1 MIHSSVNRGGA
12 LRACPRLLSFAP
24 SEREFVFATPTRRIP
39 SGAIPKLSTT
49 ETACHGTPQEA
60 GLRVETLSFDQ
71 VPQQTRLFLD
81 YLRDPAALRR
91 FYPEAVRFHYDLPAR
106 AEQVLG
112 AYQTDRGALCDT
124 LAEMNRGWGA
134 SETTLANIR
143 ELREADCLAVVS
155 GQQAG
160 LFGGP
165 LYTIYKALS
174 AVKLA
179 ECMTQRGVKAV
190 PVFWIATEDHDF
202 VEVATAEFINRDC
215 ALSRVGVPLA
225 MHLEGLPVGHVALD
239 ESINDTVQSLLAALP
254 QTEFSEDLERLLR
267 EAYQPGRNYGDAFA
281 RLVTSL
287 IGQRGLILLDPLDSE
302 LKKLTAPLY
311 AKAAGRASEIALAI
325 ASRSRELEADGYHA
339 QVAPSENSFPLFL
352 HDENG
357 SRHALTRT
365 ENGKYHAKGAGQ
377 TSGQK
382 PDPGVPG
389 RAARLGWDGEG
400 GRNLTNEYS
409 AEDLAAWASREPE
422 RFSPNVTLRAVVQDF
437 LLPTVAY
444 YGGSAEIAYFA
455 QTAEV
460 YRLLDRP
467 ATPILHRASIT
478 IIEKHTWRSL
488 ERYHIGLPDFFAG
501 FDHVVARVVEEYLGK
516 ETSAVFDHTTTT
528 FNEELDALQEQLR
541 RVDPTLAGALDTGRR
556 KINYQIDGLRTRFQ
570 RAQMARDEAVHRQ
583 LQRAFDLLYP
593 NKALQERSINITSLL
608 SRHGRYV
615 VDWIYDAIDLGS
627 TEHSIVYL

>member
-1 MIHSSVNRGGA
+1 LITA
-12 LRACPRLLSFAP
+12 
-24 SEREFVFATPTRRIP
+24 
-39 SGAIPKLSTT
+39 
-49 ETACHGTPQEA
+49 ETACHSTPQEA

-71 VPQQTRLFLD
+71 IPQQTRLFLD
-81 YLRDPAALRR
+81 YLRDPAALQR
-91 FYPEAVRFHYDLPAR
+91 FYPEAVRFHYDLSAR
-106 AEQVLG
+106 AERVLG
-112 AYQTDRGALCDT
+112 AYETDRGALCDA

-134 SETTLANIR
+134 SAETLANIR
-143 ELREADCLAVVS
+143 ELRAADCLAVVS

-179 ECMTQRGVKAV
+179 ECMTQRGVRAV

-202 VEVATAEFINRDC
+202 AEVANAEFINRDC
-215 ALSRVGVPLA
+215 ALSRVSVPPA
-225 MHLEGLPVGHVALD
+225 IHSEGLPVGRVALD
-239 ESINDTVQSLLAALP
+239 ESIDDTVQGLLAALP
-254 QTEFSEDLERLLR
+254 QTEFSEDIEKLLR

-302 LKKLTAPLY
+302 LKKLAAPLY
-311 AKAAGRASEIALAI
+311 AKAAARAQEIALAI
-325 ASRSRELEADGYHA
+325 AKRSRELEADGYHA

-357 SRHALTRT
+357 RRHALTRT

-377 TSGQK
+377 GSSQ
-382 PDPGVPG
+382 
-389 RAARLGWDGEG
+389 AS
-400 GRNLTNEYS
+400 EYS
-409 AEDLAAWASREPE
+409 SDDLAAWALREPE

-455 QTAEV
+455 QTSEV
-460 YRLLDRP
+460 YRLLERP
-467 ATPILHRASIT
+467 ATPILHRASMT
-478 IIEKHTWRSL
+478 VIEKHTWRTL

-501 FDHVVARVVEEYLGK
+501 FDYVVARVVKEYLGK
-516 ETSAVFDHTTTT
+516 ETSAAFDHTTAT
-528 FNEELDALQEQLR
+528 FNQELDALQEQLR

-570 RAQMARDEAVHRQ
+570 RAQMGRDEAVHRQ

-593 NKALQERSINITSLL
+593 NKALQERSINITSVL
-608 SRHGRYV
+608 SRHGSYV
-615 VDWIYDAIDLGS
+615 VDWIYDAIDLAS
-627 TEHSIVYL
+627 TEHQVVYL

>member
-1 MIHSSVNRGGA
+1 
-12 LRACPRLLSFAP
+12 
-24 SEREFVFATPTRRIP
+24 
-39 SGAIPKLSTT
+39 LSTV
-49 ETACHGTPQEA
+49 ETACHSTPQEA

-81 YLRDPAALRR
+81 YLRDPATLRR
-91 FYPEAVRFHYDLPAR
+91 YYPEAVRFHYDLSAR
-106 AEQVLG
+106 AERVLG
-112 AYQTDRGALCDT
+112 AYETDRGALCDA
-124 LAEMNRGWGA
+124 LEKMNRGWGA
-134 SETTLANIR
+134 GETTLANIR
-143 ELREADCLAVVS
+143 ELRAADCLAVVS

-202 VEVATAEFINRDC
+202 AEVANAELINRDC
-215 ALSRVGVPLA
+215 ALSSVSVPLE
-225 MHLEGLPVGHVALD
+225 MHAEGLPVGRVALD
-239 ESINDTVQSLLAALP
+239 ESINDAVQSLLAALP
-254 QTEFSEDLERLLR
+254 QTEFSDDLEKLLR
-267 EAYQPGRNYGDAFA
+267 DAYRPGANYGDAFA
-281 RLVTSL
+281 RMMTALTSK
-287 IGQRGLILLDPLDSE
+287 RGLILLDPLDPE
-302 LKKLTAPLY
+302 LKKLAAPLY
-311 AKAAGRASEIALAI
+311 AKAARRAQEIAQAI
-325 ASRSRELEADGYHA
+325 ATRSNELEQAGYHA

-352 HDENG
+352 HDESG
-357 SRHALTRT
+357 ARHALART
-365 ENGKYHAKGAGQ
+365 ENGKYR
-377 TSGQK
+377 QK

-400 GRNLTNEYS
+400 GRNTALEYS
-409 AEDLAAWASREPE
+409 ADELAEWAVREPE
-422 RFSPNVTLRAVVQDF
+422 RFSPNVTLRSVVQDF

-444 YGGSAEIAYFA
+444 YGGAAEIAYFA
-455 QTAEV
+455 QTSEV

-467 ATPILHRASIT
+467 ATPILHRASMT

-488 ERYHIGLPDFFAG
+488 ERYQIDLKDFFTG
-501 FDHVVARVVEEYLGK
+501 SDHVVARVVKEYLGK
-516 ETSAVFDHTTTT
+516 ETSEAFDHTTTT
-528 FNEELDALQEQLR
+528 FNTELDALQEQLR

-593 NKALQERSINITSLL
+593 HKALQERSINITSLL

-615 VDWIYDAIDLGS
+615 VDWIYDAIDLAS
-627 TEHSIVYL
+627 TEHQIVYL

>member
-1 MIHSSVNRGGA
+1 
-12 LRACPRLLSFAP
+12 
-24 SEREFVFATPTRRIP
+24 
-39 SGAIPKLSTT
+39 LSTA
-49 ETACHGTPQEA
+49 ETACHSTPQEA

-91 FYPEAVRFHYDLPAR
+91 FYPEAVHSHFDLSAR
-106 AEQVLG
+106 AERVLG
-112 AYQTDRGALCDT
+112 AYQTDRSALCDA
-124 LAEMNRGWGA
+124 LEQMNRGWGA

-143 ELREADCLAVVS
+143 ELRAADCLAVVS

-202 VEVATAEFINRDC
+202 AEVANAELINRDC
-215 ALSRVGVPLA
+215 ALSRVSVPPE
-225 MHLEGLPVGHVALD
+225 MHLEGLPVGRVTLN
-239 ESINDTVQSLLAALP
+239 ESINETVQSLLAALP
-254 QTEFSEDLERLLR
+254 QTEFSEDVEKLLR
-267 EAYQPGRNYGDAFA
+267 DAYQPGRNYAEGFA

-302 LKKLTAPLY
+302 LKKLAAPLY
-311 AKAAGRASEIALAI
+311 ARAAGRAPEIAQAI
-325 ASRSRELEADGYHA
+325 ASRSRELEAGGYHA

-365 ENGKYHAKGAGQ
+365 DNGKYHAKGAGHAQ
-377 TSGQK
+377 
-382 PDPGVPG
+382 
-389 RAARLGWDGEG
+389 
-400 GRNLTNEYS
+400 EYS
-409 AEDLAAWASREPE
+409 SDDLAAWALREPE
-422 RFSPNVTLRAVVQDF
+422 RFSPNVTLRSVVQDF
-437 LLPTVAY
+437 LLPTAAY
-444 YGGSAEIAYFA
+444 YGGAAEIAYFA
-455 QTAEV
+455 QTSEV

-467 ATPILHRASIT
+467 ATPILHRASMT

-488 ERYHIGLPDFFAG
+488 ERYRIGLADFFAG
-501 FDHVVARVVEEYLGK
+501 FDHVVARVVTEYLGK
-516 ETSAVFDHTTTT
+516 ETSEAFDHTTET
-528 FNEELDALQEQLR
+528 FNQELDALQEQLR
-541 RVDPTLAGALDTGRR
+541 HVDPTLAGALDTGRR

-570 RAQMARDEAVHRQ
+570 RAQMGRDEAVHRQ

-615 VDWIYDAIDLGS
+615 IDWIYDAIDLAS
-627 TEHSIVYL
+627 TEHQIVYL

>member
-1 MIHSSVNRGGA
+1 
-12 LRACPRLLSFAP
+12 
-24 SEREFVFATPTRRIP
+24 
-39 SGAIPKLSTT
+39 LSTV
-49 ETACHGTPQEA
+49 ETACHSTPQEA

-71 VPQQTRLFLD
+71 VPQQTLLFLD

-91 FYPEAVRFHYDLPAR
+91 FYPEAVRFHYDLSAR
-106 AEQVLG
+106 AERVLG
-112 AYQTDRGALCDT
+112 AYQTDRGALCDA
-124 LAEMNRGWGA
+124 LAEMNRSWGA

-143 ELREADCLAVVS
+143 ELRTADCLAVVS

-179 ECMTQRGVKAV
+179 ECMTQRGIKAV

-202 VEVATAEFINRDC
+202 AEVANAELINRDC
-215 ALSRVGVPLA
+215 ALSRVSVPLE
-225 MHLEGLPVGHVALD
+225 MHLEGLPVGRVALD
-239 ESINDTVQSLLAALP
+239 GSIDDTVQSLLAALP
-254 QTEFSEDLERLLR
+254 QTEFSEDLEKLLR

-281 RLVTSL
+281 QLLTAL
-287 IGQRGLILLDPLDSE
+287 IGQRGLILLDPLGPE
-302 LKKLTAPLY
+302 LKTLAAPLY
-311 AKAAGRASEIALAI
+311 ALAAGRAQEIALAI
-325 ASRSRELEADGYHA
+325 AKRSRELEAAGYHA

-357 SRHALTRT
+357 TRHALTRT
-365 ENGKYHAKGAGQ
+365 ENGRYHAKGAVQ
-377 TSGQK
+377 DPGQK
-382 PDPGVPG
+382 PDPGSPAG
-389 RAARLGWDGEG
+389 QPRWGGGGEG
-400 GRNLTNEYS
+400 GRSLTDEYS
-409 AEDLAAWASREPE
+409 AEDLAALALREPE

-444 YGGSAEIAYFA
+444 YGGAAEIAYFA
-455 QTAEV
+455 QTSEV
-460 YRLLDRP
+460 YRVLDRP
-467 ATPILHRASIT
+467 ATPILHRASMT

-488 ERYHIGLPDFFAG
+488 ERYHVDLTDFFAG

-516 ETSAVFDHTTTT
+516 ETSAAFDHTTTT
-528 FNEELDALQEQLR
+528 FNQELDALQEQLR

-570 RAQMARDEAVHRQ
+570 RAQMSRDEAVHRQ
-583 LQRAFDLLYP
+583 LQHAFDLLYP
-593 NKALQERSINITSLL
+593 NKVLQERSINITSLL

-615 VDWIYDAIDLGS
+615 VDWIYDAIDLAS
-627 TEHSIVYL
+627 TEHQIVYL

>member
-1 MIHSSVNRGGA
+1 
-12 LRACPRLLSFAP
+12 
-24 SEREFVFATPTRRIP
+24 
-39 SGAIPKLSTT
+39 LSTV

-81 YLRDPAALRR
+81 YLRDPPALRR
-91 FYPEAVRFHYDLPAR
+91 FYPEAVRFHYDLSAR
-106 AEQVLG
+106 AERVLG
-112 AYQTDRGALCDT
+112 TYKTDRGALCDA
-124 LAEMNRGWGA
+124 LEEMNRGWGA
-134 SETTLANIR
+134 GETTLANIR
-143 ELREADCLAVVS
+143 ELRAADCLAVVS

-179 ECMTQRGVKAV
+179 ECMTQRGVRAV

-202 VEVATAEFINRDC
+202 AEVANAEFINRDC
-215 ALSRVGVPLA
+215 ALSRVSVPLE
-225 MHLEGLPVGHVALD
+225 MHSEGLPVGRVALD
-239 ESINDTVQSLLAALP
+239 ESINDTVQGLLAALP
-254 QTEFSEDLERLLR
+254 QTEFSDELEKLLR
-267 EAYQPGRNYGDAFA
+267 DAYQPGRNYAEAFA

-302 LKKLTAPLY
+302 LKKLAAPLY
-311 AKAAGRASEIALAI
+311 SKAAGRAQEIALAI
-325 ASRSRELEADGYHA
+325 ANRSRELEADGYHA

-357 SRHALTRT
+357 SRHALART
-365 ENGKYHAKGAGQ
+365 ENGKYHAKGAAQ
-377 TSGQK
+377 DSGPK
-382 PDPGVPG
+382 PD
-389 RAARLGWDGEG
+389 REG
-400 GRNLTNEYS
+400 GRSLTDEYS
-409 AEDLAAWASREPE
+409 AEELAALAAREPE

-455 QTAEV
+455 QTSEV

-467 ATPILHRASIT
+467 ATPILHRASLT

-488 ERYHIGLPDFFAG
+488 ERYHIGLTDFFAG
-501 FDHVVARVVEEYLGK
+501 FDHVVARVVKEYLGK
-516 ETSAVFDHTTTT
+516 ETSAAFDHTTST
-528 FNEELDALQEQLR
+528 FNQELDALQEQLR
-541 RVDPTLAGALDTGRR
+541 HVDPTLAGALDTGRR

-615 VDWIYDAIDLGS
+615 VDWIYDAIDLAS
-627 TEHSIVYL
+627 TEHQIVYL